1 MQTWA
6 GIAIAC
12 AALLVIVGVPKL
24 WHPDGTVIAL
34 RAVGLTRTGAR
45 SARLLTIVE
54 VAVGAGAVVVGARW
68 ADAAVSLLYLG
79 FSGFLVLALRSS
91 TATCGCTGRVD
102 TPPTRTH
109 LAMTVMFAA
118 GSAAAAVTGS
128 RTGVLTLVRATS
140 PGVVI
145 ALLGFAALLTWF
157 GWALL
162 NLASIAEPQRLT

>member
-6 GIAIAC
+6 GTTIAC

-34 RAVGLTRTGAR
+34 RSVGLTRTGAM

-54 VAVGAGAVVVGARW
+54 VGVGAVAVVVGTRW

-79 FSGFLVLALRSS
+79 FSGFLVLALRAS
-91 TATCGCTGRVD
+91 TATCGCTGKVD

-109 LAMTVMFAA
+109 LAMTALFAA
-118 GSAAAAVTGS
+118 GSAAAAIDGS
-128 RTGVLTLVRATS
+128 QTGVLAVARTASPATA
-140 PGVVI
+140 I
-145 ALLGFAALLTWF
+145 TLLGFAALLAWF

-162 NLASIAEPQRLT
+162 NLAPLAAQPRHI